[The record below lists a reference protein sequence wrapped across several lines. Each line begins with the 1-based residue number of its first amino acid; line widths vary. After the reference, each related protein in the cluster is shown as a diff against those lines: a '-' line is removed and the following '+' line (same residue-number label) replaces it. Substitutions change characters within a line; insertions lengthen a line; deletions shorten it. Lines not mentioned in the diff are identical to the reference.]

1 MMMIL
6 AFEGCH
12 PFRDGN
18 GRPGARGGGPGSC
31 FSGCSKRHS
40 LARARYT
47 VRLCLIFA
55 GWVKENQ
62 STVAGIW
69 ATILEIF
76 TAARAESTKAHSR
89 TKTGAMLRFLM
100 PSLLFQ
106 EDVVKIG

>member
-1 MMMIL
+1 MADLKAIHVPL
-6 AFEGCH
+6 DNLFEH
-12 PFRDGN
+12 PLKHEPEPPPRVPHTWLINPRWGLRWLF
-18 GRPGARGGGPGSC
+18 
-31 FSGCSKRHS
+31 HS

-76 TAARAESTKAHSR
+76 TAAGPRAPKR
-89 TKTGAMLRFLM
+89 TAGQKQGHF
-100 PSLLFQ
+100 
-106 EDVVKIG
+106 